1 MARTLPSSP
10 ARIAPS
16 SPPIGHL
23 LLPACRRSRT
33 RKHGASHIVG
43 IAGVIDHGRRKADT
57 TENSARGLSALADGT
72 AAPHFG
78 GWHGPSLL
86 RSWFVLA
93 FPVKACYVWGMGKVV
108 RTIKL
113 KLDMP
118 YDVAC
123 RTVSAWTDACNARQ
137 PHRLRAW
144 RRIERPPAAKAGL
157 RCRQMLRSFGSSGVL
172 VHAAR
177 WLQIRSH
184 ALQRRKAEASLPVQ
198 ETSRRSSGRQA
209 RA

>member
-93 FPVKACYVWGMGKVV
+93 FPVKAWYVWGMGKVV

-118 YDVAC
+118 DDVAC
-123 RTVSAWTDACNARQ
+123 RTVSAWTDACNAVSRIAFE
-137 PHRLRAW
+137 HGGVSNARRLQRLAYD
-144 RRIERPPAAKAGL
+144 AAKCCGL
-157 RCRQMLRSFGSSGVL
+157 SAQVACS
-172 VHAAR
+172 HAAR

-198 ETSRRSSGRQA
+198 ETSRRSSGWQA